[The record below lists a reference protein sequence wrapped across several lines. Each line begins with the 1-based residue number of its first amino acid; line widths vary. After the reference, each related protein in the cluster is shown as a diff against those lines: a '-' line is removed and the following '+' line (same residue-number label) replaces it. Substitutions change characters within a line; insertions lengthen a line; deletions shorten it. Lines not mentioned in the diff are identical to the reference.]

1 MNHKNRKPFF
11 VSPGGH
17 TWQDL
22 PPGSTPNCESFRLV
36 RRKIPSHPGADLFAI
51 VGDWISSTNKLEQ
64 KGFDLTLCRAVAS
77 RRRVWTPLPRCADC
91 HGNPQSRN
99 VLCCLNLCWI
109 EKLPLVNF
117 NIWARYPSYVFEVM
131 CTERVDVSITGGCQ
145 SEVWISGRA
154 LGARDLVQAASVCT
168 YGQTMAGVSQWNE
181 LYFEPWLCRDFCD
194 IWWNYCLWKA
204 VCDCAVE

>member
-1 MNHKNRKPFF
+1 MQFSSSLTVIEFTPQINLSKKD
-11 VSPGGH
+11 S
-17 TWQDL
+17 TWLSAAQ
-22 PPGSTPNCESFRLV
+22 SQVVVEF
-36 RRKIPSHPGADLFAI
+36 
-51 VGDWISSTNKLEQ
+51 
-64 KGFDLTLCRAVAS
+64 
-77 RRRVWTPLPRCADC
+77 WTPLPRCADC

-194 IWWNYCLWKA
+194 IWRNYCLWKA
-204 VCDCAVE
+204 VCDCAEKLAFGLEFLLGGEGAICTP